1 MSSYLI
7 PFVVISYAIFAMLIV
22 ILLLQ
27 NKGREEDNNLRRM
40 KSIGKETVSA
50 DYKNVDTSFY
60 ERVVKPVIDKMNK
73 VDENGNKPNKNA
85 KKKKE
90 NETLRKQLRQAGMH
104 ISASNFQFFKMA
116 FMIVTIIVSVGL
128 GLALMEVTNYFY
140 IVILVGCFVAIL
152 GPNMFIKNKIK
163 THQQAIRSQLPDTL
177 DLMSVCMEAGL
188 SFDASL
194 VKISERMEGPLIDEL
209 VTVFKQ
215 IQLGKNRNE
224 ALKELGEATDVAELK
239 TFVSA
244 VIQANQL
251 GIPITN
257 VLAAQ
262 AEQLRVAKREE
273 IKTVAAKVPT
283 KMTIPTVLFILPAI
297 IMVIMGPVIIQV
309 KDSLSGVSL

>member
-1 MSSYLI
+1 MSSYII
-7 PFVVISYAIFAMLIV
+7 PFVVISYAVLAMIIVVLI
-22 ILLLQ
+22 LY
-27 NKGREEDNNLRRM
+27 NKGMSEDNNLRRM
-40 KSIGKETVSA
+40 KTIGKETVNA
-50 DYKNVDTSFY
+50 DYKNVDTTFY
-60 ERVVKPVIDKMNK
+60 DRVLKPVVDKVNQ
-73 VDENGNKPNKNA
+73 VDENGNKPNKKA

-90 NETLRKQLRQAGMH
+90 NEVLKKQLRQAGLH
-104 ISASNFQFFKMA
+104 VSPGNFQFFKLA
-116 FMIVTIIVSVGL
+116 FMLVTIIVSVGV

-140 IVILVGCFVAIL
+140 LVILIGCMIAIL
-152 GPNMFIKNKIK
+152 GPNLFLKNKIK
-163 THQQAIRSQLPDTL
+163 GHQQEIRSQLADTL

-224 ALKELGEATDVAELK
+224 ALKDLSEATEVAELK

-262 AEQLRVAKREE
+262 SEQLRVSKREE

-297 IMVIMGPVIIQV
+297 IMIVMGPVIIIV

>member
-1 MSSYLI
+1 MLPLI
-7 PFVVISYAIFAMLIV
+7 VISYAVLALILAV
-22 ILLLQ
+22 VFLGK
-27 NKGREEDNNLRRM
+27 KGKEEDDNIRRM
-40 KSIGKETVSA
+40 RSIGKETVKA
-50 DYKNVDTSFY
+50 EYKNVDSSFY
-60 ERVVKPVIDKMNK
+60 DRVIKPFIDKATK
-73 VDENGNKPNKNA
+73 VDENGNKPSKNA
-85 KKKKE
+85 RQRAQNAKLAK
-90 NETLRKQLRQAGMH
+90 RLRQAGMH
-104 ISASNFQFFKMA
+104 ISASNFQFFKTA
-116 FMIVTIIVSVGL
+116 FMLVTIVVSVGV
-128 GLALMEVTNYFY
+128 GLILMNTTKYFY
-140 IVILVGCFVAIL
+140 IIILAGVLIGVL
-152 GPNMFIKNKIK
+152 GPDLYLSSKVKS
-163 THQQAIRSQLPDTL
+163 HQEEIRSQLAETL

-224 ALKELGEATDVAELK
+224 ALKELADGSEVGELK

-262 AEQLRVAKREE
+262 SEQLRVAKREE

-283 KMTIPTVLFILPAI
+283 KMTIPTVLLILPAI
-297 IMVIMGPVIIQV
+297 ILVILGPVIISLM
-309 KDSLSGVSL
+309 DSFKNTF